1 MLWEAAQERV
11 CSSSEQIRSPEETGS
26 NFLEEREEINKASE
40 TEDKEKM
47 VSARKIDWFLVLPA
61 KYLSLS
67 NGEPY
72 DEAHQVLQEL
82 GRFRGTSEGRIF
94 KNHESSGIANLPMK
108 TLHHLKAWMWAHE
121 EMEARQ
127 SIDHSTQKHRPES
140 QTGWVQIPS
149 LPLTSC
155 ETMGKSLNFSFL

>member
-1 MLWEAAQERV
+1 
-11 CSSSEQIRSPEETGS
+11 
-26 NFLEEREEINKASE
+26 
-40 TEDKEKM
+40 M
-47 VSARKIDWFLVLPA
+47 VSP
-61 KYLSLS
+61 S
-67 NGEPY
+67 Y

-108 TLHHLKAWMWAHE
+108 TFHYLKAWMWAHE